1 MSTFRLVYWLEFV
14 SLDIYIIVYYV
25 TIFFL
30 FFIIINFIY
39 VAYCFRQRKFP
50 FTWPIPLLIY
60 SCNLLVTFLYI
71 PILELFLKFS
81 ACKRR
86 ESDGETYHQV
96 FTDLKCFTGIHIL
109 HVTLSYVM
117 IALFLGMSFV
127 INSCLN
133 ETRLGNN
140 NTAK

>member
-1 MSTFRLVYWLEFV
+1 MVYWLEFV

-39 VAYCFRQRKFP
+39 VAYCFKQRKFP

-60 SCNLLVTFLYI
+60 SCNLLVSFLFI

-81 ACKRR
+81 ACKTRA
-86 ESDGETYHQV
+86 SDGLLYHQV
-96 FTDLKCFTGIHIL
+96 FTELQCFTGIHIL
-109 HVTLSYVM
+109 HVALSYVM
-117 IALFLGMSFV
+117 IAIFLGMCYV

-133 ETRLGNN
+133 ETRLGKNN
-140 NTAK
+140 SAK